1 MAEKTQPAERPMPKR
16 DRLFALAKGA
26 YEPRRATRWPYL
38 LRDGHTHRF
47 EGAGKAELAA
57 DLRDL
62 WRAEYPAEGVPSAAD
77 VNGVIADLRRI
88 ASKAE
93 PDAPRADEVASEIVS
108 ALFAEPD
115 APEAAY
121 EVVDGCLTWNKPT
134 QNGTIRVTL
143 GTFVAEIAEE
153 VTRDDGAEQVLT
165 WLVRVKAVGGREGE
179 VLITPDQLGRPQQW
193 ATRAVG
199 MSALV
204 MPGLAVS
211 DHLRV
216 AVQSRSS
223 SAQRKTV
230 YGHTGWRRM
239 GSRWAYLSGSGAM
252 HADGL
257 DPSVSVDLGT
267 LSGYALPDVRDVRDV
282 RAAVRKSLAV
292 LDAAPDKVTVPL
304 LAAVYRAPL
313 PLPPDCAVWVYG
325 RSGTFKS
332 ALTAVAQQ
340 HYGPTMD
347 AHGLPGNWTST
358 ANALEAQAFMLDG
371 ALFTVDDYSPDATRT
386 DAQRRAASADRLIRG
401 SANRAGRGRQRPDGT
416 LRPDKPP
423 RAQVLTSAEDVPP
436 GVESMRARSFVC
448 EISRGDVNLKRLTAL
463 QEAGV
468 SGALAAAMTGY
479 VRNVARRYDADRAL
493 PQSLS
498 DERARLRDVARADG
512 HPRYALNIAS
522 LALGWRE
529 FLSFAE
535 DVGAV
540 TAAKR
545 EALWARVWQ
554 ALVDVGAEQERYSRE
569 AEPAR
574 VYVQALTALITSGR
588 AYVADAYGRSPASAE
603 RWGWTSDDPL
613 NDGYRSRGE
622 LLGWVDGN
630 DLYLHPEAAYA
641 AVRQFADRAGVPFGQ
656 SKNAVHKALLEKGLL
671 ASTTGPGRITIRKRV
686 GGGHPTVLHL
696 TVKAFDEFG
705 SDS

>member
-1 MAEKTQPAERPMPKR
+1 MANETKPGGRAVPKR
-16 DRLFALAKGA
+16 ERLFALAKAA

-38 LRDGHTHRF
+38 VRNGRTLRF
-47 EGAGKAELAA
+47 EGADRRDLGA

-62 WRAEYPAEGVPSAAD
+62 WREQHPAEAPPSPGD
-77 VNGVIADLRRI
+77 VSEVIADLRLLAMRTDQ
-88 ASKAE
+88 
-93 PDAPRADEVASEIVS
+93 DAPSAEEVATEIVS
-108 ALFAEPD
+108 ARLAEADEPVS
-115 APEAAY
+115 AY
-121 EVVDGCLTWNKPT
+121 TVVDGCLVWNKPT
-134 QNGTIRVTL
+134 QNGLMQVTL
-143 GTFVAEIAEE
+143 GTFTAEITEE
-153 VTRDDGAEQVLT
+153 VTRDDGTEQVLT
-165 WLVRVKAVGGREGE
+165 WLVRVKAVDGREGD

-204 MPGLAVS
+204 MPGLAVA

-223 SAQRKTV
+223 SPQRKTV
-230 YGHTGWRRM
+230 YGHTGWRRT
-239 GSRWAYLSGSGAM
+239 GSGWAYLSGSGAM
-252 HADGL
+252 RADGL
-257 DPSVSVDLGT
+257 DASVSVDLGT
-267 LSGYALPDVRDVRDV
+267 LGGYALPDVRDVRDV

-292 LDAAPDKVTVPL
+292 LDVAPDKVTVPL

-340 HYGPTMD
+340 HYGATMD

-371 ALFTVDDYSPDATRT
+371 ALFTVDDYSPDATRM
-386 DAQRRAASADRLIRG
+386 DAQRRAAAADRLIRG

-448 EISRGDVNLKRLTAL
+448 EISRGDVSLKKLTAL
-463 QEAGV
+463 QAAAE
-468 SGALAAAMTGY
+468 SGALTEAMTGY
-479 VRNVARRYDADRAL
+479 VRHLAGRYDADRAL

-498 DERARLRDVARADG
+498 AERTRLRDMARADG

-522 LALGWRE
+522 LALGWHE

-535 DVGAV
+535 AVGAISGE
-540 TAAKR
+540 KR
-545 EALWARVWQ
+545 AALWSRVWK
-554 ALVDVGAEQERYSRE
+554 ALVDIGAEQERYSRE

-574 VYVQALTALITSGR
+574 VYVQALAALITSGR
-588 AYVADAYGRSPASAE
+588 AFLADPAGRTPTDAE
-603 RWGWTSDDPL
+603 RWGWTLEDALS
-613 NDGYRSRGE
+613 GSYRSRGD
-622 LLGWVDGN
+622 LLGWVEGDN
-630 DLYLHPEAAYA
+630 VYLQPDAAYA
-641 AVRQFADRAGVPFGQ
+641 AVRQFAEKAGVPFGN

-671 ASTTGPGRITIRKRV
+671 ASTTGPGRITIRKRTATAN
-686 GGGHPTVLHL
+686 PTVLHL
-696 TVKAFDEFG
+696 SVKTFDEYG